1 LEELLVSV
9 LPSTENK
16 RAYVQTMF
24 DTIAA
29 RYDLLNRLMT
39 FGLDRGWRIHAVRQ
53 VAFGYSAEPRRA
65 LDVATGTGDFLP
77 LLHAAMPDAL
87 VIGTDFS
94 VPMMQAGGSKLTN
107 AGAKS
112 GYVGGDA
119 LQLPFA
125 DGSFDA
131 ITTGFG
137 MRNVVNIETA
147 LRELYRVAKPSGRMA
162 CLEVAR
168 PRNALVR
175 FGHQF
180 YFNRV
185 VPIIGQLVAGNGEAY
200 TYLPQSAQRFPPPDE
215 LVDLLRKAGWRN
227 VSYTLLGFGAVV
239 VHTAEK

>member
-1 LEELLVSV
+1 MSV
-9 LPSTENK
+9 LPPTEHK

-53 VAFGYSAEPRRA
+53 VAFGYTAKSRRA

-94 VPMMQAGGSKLTN
+94 VPMMQAGGSKLFA
-107 AGAKS
+107 AGEQS

-119 LQLPFA
+119 LQLPFVDA
-125 DGSFDA
+125 SFDA

-137 MRNVVNIETA
+137 MRNVVDLSAA
-147 LRELYRVAKPSGRMA
+147 LRELYRVAKPGGRMA

-168 PRNALVR
+168 PQNPLVR
-175 FGHQF
+175 FGHHV
-180 YFNRV
+180 YFNRI

-215 LVDLLRKAGWRN
+215 LAELLRKAGWRN
-227 VSYTLLGFGAVV
+227 VSFTLLGLGAVA